1 MNLELATCVSCCP
14 SYLGETKPSKLK
26 TELSFP
32 RTTAAAQVSFLLHP
46 GMDSTAR
53 MSPMFFPA
61 NFLLLV
67 QRFELPLCGSL
78 GPDTCL
84 DLGSHC
90 KWKQRHNCIY
100 FFPLSLA
107 SFCKYILRVRL

>member
-32 RTTAAAQVSFLLHP
+32 RTAAAQVSFLLHP

-61 NFLLLV
+61 NFMLLV
-67 QRFELPLCGSL
+67 QRFELCGSL

-90 KWKQRHNCIY
+90 KWKPRHNCNISLSIVTRFFLQIY
-100 FFPLSLA
+100 LKSKTLN
-107 SFCKYILRVRL
+107 L